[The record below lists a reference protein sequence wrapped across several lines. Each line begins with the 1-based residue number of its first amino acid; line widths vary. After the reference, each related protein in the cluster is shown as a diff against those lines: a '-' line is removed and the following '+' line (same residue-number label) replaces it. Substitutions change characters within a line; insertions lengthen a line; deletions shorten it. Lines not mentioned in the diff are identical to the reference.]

1 MKNVIGFI
9 FGLWVWIKAI
19 VFWLIIKEN
28 RRIGIMNTKK
38 ALDVFTFVS
47 KLTKNK
53 KDDLAAAYIAKQFSR
68 AFESEVDVSLGYKE
82 TAIVDE
88 EAATNAANEVT
99 KSQDGL
105 LKDVSI
111 SLDKG
116 KVKAGIGNVVSEYDP
131 SNGNVKFGI
140 NWD

>member
-19 VFWLIIKEN
+19 AFWLLIKEN

-38 ALDVFTFVS
+38 ALDVFIFVS

-53 KDDLAAAYIAKQFSR
+53 RDDFAAAYIAKQFSR
-68 AFESEVDVSLGYKE
+68 AFYDFSFNRGVVNKE
-82 TAIVDE
+82 TAEI
-88 EAATNAANEVT
+88 AANEIT

-111 SLDKG
+111 ALDEG
-116 KVKAGIGNVVSEYDP
+116 KVKAGIGNIVSSYDP
-131 SNGNVKFGI
+131 SNNRIELNI
-140 NWD
+140 NRF

>member
-19 VFWLIIKEN
+19 AFWLLLKEN

-53 KDDLAAAYIAKQFSR
+53 RDDLAAAYIAKQFSK
-68 AFESEVDVSLGYKE
+68 AFYDFSFNRGVVNQE
-82 TAIVDE
+82 TAKI
-88 EAATNAANEVT
+88 AANEIT

-111 SLDKG
+111 ELDKG
-116 KVKAGIGNVVSEYDP
+116 KVKAGIGNIVSSYDP
-131 SNGNVKFGI
+131 SNNRIDLNI
-140 NWD
+140 NSWGSL